1 MSFAIALV
9 TLACGGP
16 PPGVVALSPQS
27 AAPSAQASHSPSPV
41 AQTFNINPE
50 PGVKAAGTISVFAGA
65 SSTTIEIKVSGLQA
79 SSSHIS
85 HVHVGSCAPQQR
97 GPIMFALNQVIADG
111 QGEADV
117 RTTLNNVKFPPPTGH
132 WYVVI
137 HAGPDMQGSS
147 STYLLCGNLFF

>member
-1 MSFAIALV
+1 MSFAFALLTV
-9 TLACGGP
+9 ACGSETAATP
-16 PPGVVALSPQS
+16 SPS
-27 AAPSAQASHSPSPV
+27 PSPSAQVSHSPSPSG
-41 AQTFNINPE
+41 QTFNINPE

-85 HVHVGSCAPQQR
+85 HVHAGSCAPQQR

-111 QGEADV
+111 QGESDV